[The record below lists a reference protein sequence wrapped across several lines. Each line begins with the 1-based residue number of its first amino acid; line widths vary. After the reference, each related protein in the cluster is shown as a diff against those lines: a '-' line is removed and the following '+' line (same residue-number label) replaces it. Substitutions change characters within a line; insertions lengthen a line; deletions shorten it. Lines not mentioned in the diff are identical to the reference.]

1 MNARSRRILKM
12 TAASL
17 ALALAAGACFIPGVG
32 EATLPDDG
40 PPVPVTQAAA
50 ESFSQKVLAGAQGD
64 GTFQF
69 TITQQEATSAV
80 AILAELAEF
89 SGDSPI
95 LEGAGQIPDQIPLEE
110 LPGDLEVTPAIEAL
124 LERLQGA
131 DGQGPDLSG
140 LRMELDQ
147 PEIYFKGDGRMILR
161 GYGVLGSWR
170 LPLRV
175 VTQPRASQGEI
186 VLDFVEGQ
194 IGRLPLPEF
203 LFDPLG
209 KLMAQALLAGREYAE
224 ISELTVGPGTLT
236 FRGRVNLENLP
247 QGE

>member
-1 MNARSRRILKM
+1 MNTPTRRRLKL

-17 ALALAAGACFIPGVG
+17 ALALAAGACFLPGVG

-40 PPVPVTQAAA
+40 PPPAVSQSAAQ
-50 ESFSQKVLAGAQGD
+50 SFAQKVLASAGGD
-64 GTFQF
+64 GTVRF

-80 AILAELAEF
+80 AVLAEMTAV
-89 SGDSPI
+89 SGDNPL
-95 LEGAGQIPDQIPLEE
+95 LEGAGQLPDQIPLEGI
-110 LPGDLEVTPAIEAL
+110 PGGLEVTPEIEAL
-124 LERLQGA
+124 LERLRGP

-140 LRMELDQ
+140 LRLEVDQ
-147 PEIYFKGDGRMILR
+147 PEIHFKGDGRMILR

-175 VTQPRASQGEI
+175 VTRPRAGQGELM
-186 VLDFVEGQ
+186 LDFVEGQ

-209 KLMAQALLAGREYAE
+209 SMVSRALLAGQDYAE
-224 ISELTVGPGTLT
+224 ISELTVGSGTLT
-236 FRGRVNLENLP
+236 FSGRVNLENLP
-247 QGE
+247 QGQ

>member
-32 EATLPDDG
+32 NATLPDDG
-40 PPVPVTQAAA
+40 PPVPVTQASA
-50 ESFSQKVLAGAQGD
+50 ESFAEKLTAGAD
-64 GTFQF
+64 GSGMIQV
-69 TITQQEATSAV
+69 TISQQEATSAV
-80 AILAELAEF
+80 AIVTRMFALSEDNPAVQERGGLPDEIPLDQLAE
-89 SGDSPI
+89 G
-95 LEGAGQIPDQIPLEE
+95 
-110 LPGDLEVTPAIEAL
+110 LEVTPEIRGL
-124 LERLQGA
+124 LERFQSQ
-131 DGQGPDLSG
+131 DGEPLSVPVVEIK
-140 LRMELDQ
+140 LEQ
-147 PEIYFKGDGRMILR
+147 PQVYFKGDGRMILR

-175 VTQPRASQGEI
+175 VTKPRASQGAI
-186 VLDFVEGQ
+186 QLDFVDGQ
-194 IGRLPLPEF
+194 VGRLPLPEF

-209 KLMAQALLAGREYAE
+209 RMISRALLAGRDYAE
-224 ISELTVGPGTLT
+224 ISELTVGAGTLT